1 MIAKV
6 EPILRMGRPRRVL
19 VLVFMADVRTTDG
32 LQMLLQVAL
41 LYGITSVLGTRDSVP
56 FLVQCSTRTT
66 ALPNAGGTTPSRFL
80 P

>member
-32 LQMLLQVAL
+32 LQMLL
-41 LYGITSVLGTRDSVP
+41 
-56 FLVQCSTRTT
+56 
-66 ALPNAGGTTPSRFL
+66 
-80 P
+80 